1 MSCPRGSAKHCC
13 SVGPPSDTATA
24 GATPQFCTVP
34 EQVLHYHGYSLGR
47 TESAAG
53 RREPDQGKMI
63 CFHSVPLVGVSFI
76 EGGGGAGVQ
85 GYNFSD
91 GEARLSEPGPPAL

>member
-1 MSCPRGSAKHCC
+1 MK
-13 SVGPPSDTATA
+13 PPSGAFTA
-24 GATPQFCTVP
+24 GATPQFCTVH
-34 EQVLHYHGYSLGR
+34 QQDLHYHGYSLGR
-47 TESAAG
+47 AESAAG
-53 RREPDQGKMI
+53 RRGPGQGKMI

-76 EGGGGAGVQ
+76 EGGGGVGVQ